1 MHYTTNIPL
10 LLNLSILTTACTG
23 SYPAGQNAIDALSSS
38 DTTIVSIEEDWIS
51 FTPVDPLFETHFA
64 FYPGGKVE
72 AEAYAPILR
81 QLSDAGV
88 HGYILY
94 VPRDL
99 AILNSDAVVD
109 LMDDTDIDNWLVSG
123 HSLGGVA
130 AAKMALEEPRVQ
142 GLSLWASYPA
152 GSVDLSDSSIAV
164 QSLVGSEDAVL
175 NWENWEASSEQLPA
189 NTSWVTIDGGNH
201 AQFGDYGEQEG
212 DGPALIDASEQWS
225 QTTESILDLLTQIKS

>member
-1 MHYTTNIPL
+1 MRFTIFISL
-10 LLNLSILTTACTG
+10 FLTTACSG
-23 SYPAGQNAIDALSSS
+23 SYPAGPDALDALSSS
-38 DTTIVSIEEDWIS
+38 DTTVVSVEEYWIS
-51 FTPVDPLFETHFA
+51 FTPVEPLFETHFA

-81 QLSDAGV
+81 QLADAGV
-88 HGYILY
+88 QGYILY

-99 AILNSDAVVD
+99 AILNSDAVVN
-109 LMDDTDIDNWLVSG
+109 LMDYTDTDKWLVSG

-130 AAKMALEEPRVQ
+130 AAKMADEEPRVQ

-152 GSVDLSDSSIAV
+152 GSVDLSSSAV
-164 QSLVGSEDAVL
+164 VTQSIVGSEDAVL
-175 NWENWEASSEQLPA
+175 NWDNWEGSSEQLPSS
-189 NTSWVTIDGGNH
+189 TSWVTIDGGNH

-225 QTTESILDLLTQIKS
+225 QTTQAILSLLTQLDS